1 MIISQVKN
9 IFLGFISWFGW
20 LAYIIWMFC
29 YLILMISVGVVI
41 LIIPIIA
48 YIFSAIASVM
58 SRLVLGGIG
67 IGDNYTNYNTQ
78 FELTPSDSIGY
89 TLTQGI
95 TSIVRFIFKLVFV
108 LPLKLFIGSHTGM
121 SMETPIAE
129 IPGYMLESISY
140 LRPPHRFSFYCGI
153 VSFPLMAGL
162 YFYLTKT

>member
-9 IFLGFISWFGW
+9 ILLGFISWFGW
-20 LAYIIWMFC
+20 LAYIIWIFS
-29 YLILMISVGVVI
+29 YLILMICVGVVI
-41 LIIPIIA
+41 LIIPMIA
-48 YIFSAIASVM
+48 YIFFAITSVM
-58 SRLVLGGIG
+58 SRLALGGIG
-67 IGDNYTNYNTQ
+67 VGDNYTNYNSQ
-78 FELTPSDSIGY
+78 FELTPSDGIGY
-89 TLTQGI
+89 TLTTAI
-95 TSIVRFIFKLVFV
+95 TSIVRFIFKLILV

-140 LRPPHRFSFYCGI
+140 LRPPHRFSFYCGS

>member
-1 MIISQVKN
+1 MIISQLPN

-29 YLILMISVGVVI
+29 YLILMICVGLVI
-41 LIIPIIA
+41 LIIPMIA
-48 YIFSAIASVM
+48 YIFFAIASVM
-58 SRLVLGGIG
+58 SRLVLGGIE

-78 FELTPSDSIGY
+78 FELTPGDSIGY
-89 TLTQGI
+89 TLTKGI

-129 IPGYMLESISY
+129 IPGYILESISY
-140 LRPPHRFSFYCGI
+140 LRPPHRFSFYSGI
-153 VSFPLMAGL
+153 ISFPLMVAL
-162 YFYLTKT
+162 CFYLTKT

>member
-1 MIISQVKN
+1 MKISHLKDII
-9 IFLGFISWFGW
+9 LGFISWFGW
-20 LAYIIWMFC
+20 LAYIIWIFG
-29 YLILMISVGVVI
+29 YLILMICVGVVV
-41 LIIPIIA
+41 LIIPMIA
-48 YIFSAIASVM
+48 YIVFAITSVM

-67 IGDNYTNYNTQ
+67 IGDNYTNYNSQ
-78 FELTPSDSIGY
+78 FELTPSDGIGY
-89 TLTQGI
+89 TLTTAI
-95 TSIVRFIFKLVFV
+95 TSIVRFIFKLILV

-121 SMETPIAE
+121 SMEAPITE

>member
-1 MIISQVKN
+1 
-9 IFLGFISWFGW
+9 
-20 LAYIIWMFC
+20 
-29 YLILMISVGVVI
+29 MISVGVVI

-48 YIFSAIASVM
+48 YIFFAITSVM
-58 SRLVLGGIG
+58 SRLAVGAIR
-67 IGDNYTNYNTQ
+67 IGDNNIYNSQ